1 MAGTT
6 DTVPARLTPGEFV
19 IKRESAEMLGLPL
32 LEQLNS
38 VSDGAAH
45 DNIDAVIAQAT
56 LSQMQPMVGGGSVG
70 NENIAGYEDGGKVD
84 KEKIKILDYIFGQL
98 QKRKVNKS

>member
-19 IKRESAEMLGLPL
+19 IKRESAEMLGMPF
-32 LEQLNS
+32 LEKLNS

-70 NENIAGYEDGGKVD
+70 NENIAGYENGGDVLD
-84 KEKIKILDYIFGQL
+84 EKNLGFFGRL
-98 QKRKVNKS
+98 LSKKNI